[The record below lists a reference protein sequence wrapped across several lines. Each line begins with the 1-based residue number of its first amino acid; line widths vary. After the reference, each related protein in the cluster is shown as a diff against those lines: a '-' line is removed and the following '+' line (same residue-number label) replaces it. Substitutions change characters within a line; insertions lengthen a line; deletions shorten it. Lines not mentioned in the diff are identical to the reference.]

1 MCRELLEGVLASDDR
16 SNAYNPQRWRRLA
29 DLCIQQGRV
38 AEAQLCAQSAGD
50 LSLSLLLLSCIGDK
64 TGLYEVA
71 KQAQQQ
77 DQLNIAFLALYIAG
91 DAEACLK
98 LLQDC
103 GKLPEAAFFSLSHL
117 PSFVNDALQ
126 AWQEDLRSHKHI
138 AAELLA
144 NPKDFGSYSPGLEA
158 AQELEKALEP
168 LHHMNVAACEYP
180 KYCAMLEGEGLDLS
194 QLRTVEQVM
203 SEVAEE
209 VSGDAAEEVE
219 GETTEGDVP
228 EEERAHETVVETTE
242 ESVAQRTESGH
253 TPDSDFDELMDGDV
267 DLEGDGDDLDL
278 DDLEK
283 EWN

>member
-117 PSFVNDALQ
+117 PS
-126 AWQEDLRSHKHI
+126 
-138 AAELLA
+138 
-144 NPKDFGSYSPGLEA
+144 
-158 AQELEKALEP
+158 
-168 LHHMNVAACEYP
+168 
-180 KYCAMLEGEGLDLS
+180 
-194 QLRTVEQVM
+194 
-203 SEVAEE
+203 
-209 VSGDAAEEVE
+209 
-219 GETTEGDVP
+219 
-228 EEERAHETVVETTE
+228 
-242 ESVAQRTESGH
+242 
-253 TPDSDFDELMDGDV
+253 
-267 DLEGDGDDLDL
+267 
-278 DDLEK
+278 
-283 EWN
+283 